1 MQKILPVILSLG
13 LASLSINAKATE
25 LTNLTELNLNTQ
37 LSLESKAS
45 AQGTDVTLVCF
56 ITDTSKCTGYEF
68 GMNNKE
74 RCCAE
79 GYCQDACEFPKVPT
93 ATCPYDSGYV
103 SGCQCPSD
111 YVKCLPGEI
120 GIGPSCDGKY
130 RECRSDA
137 CSGYRYAPS
146 SSECPYGYTVDE
158 TPFGSAC
165 YHCRSCNRLPDET
178 NCPYG
183 TTIASDGCGGTR
195 TVCAACTPKP
205 DVDPDSCPYG
215 VENEDD
221 GCGSTHMVCK
231 GCVMGGDEGC
241 KGQSEPCAPNQKQE
255 ICKDC
260 TGMNRYICTDKDDTC
275 PFGSKKTCGENEIQ
289 IGSAVTEAGSA
300 CAVCRPKTC
309 EDAGLMSTK
318 PEGQVCST
326 TTYAGQTCYLDCQ

>member
-1 MQKILPVILSLG
+1 MPIGYFDGENAVMDAAFIGCDTGRRLVREGRAVRWQNG
-13 LASLSINAKATE
+13 LAEKLKNLEQATPSVRRVRVY
-25 LTNLTELNLNTQ
+25 Q
-37 LSLESKAS
+37 L
-45 AQGTDVTLVCF
+45 
-56 ITDTSKCTGYEF
+56 
-68 GMNNKE
+68 
-74 RCCAE
+74 
-79 GYCQDACEFPKVPT
+79 
-93 ATCPYDSGYV
+93 
-103 SGCQCPSD
+103 
-111 YVKCLPGEI
+111 
-120 GIGPSCDGKY
+120 
-130 RECRSDA
+130 
-137 CSGYRYAPS
+137 
-146 SSECPYGYTVDE
+146 
-158 TPFGSAC
+158 
-165 YHCRSCNRLPDET
+165 
-178 NCPYG
+178 
-183 TTIASDGCGGTR
+183 
-195 TVCAACTPKP
+195 KP
-205 DVDPDSCPYG
+205 DVDPASCPYG